1 MPRRSRLRLPRERTR
16 AWRDKL
22 RRQGLRPMQ
31 IWVHDVSSPEF
42 AAEAHR
48 QSLAIAQ
55 SEQAHHDQD
64 FIDAI
69 SDFADGDSG
78 KD

>member
-1 MPRRSRLRLPRERTR
+1 
-16 AWRDKL
+16 
-22 RRQGLRPMQ
+22 MQ

-69 SDFADGDSG
+69 SDFAAGDSG
-78 KD
+78 KV